1 MHGKLPLWALLAAL
15 LDVKSAG
22 LFVSA
27 LSSTV
32 DAVPHRHIRLGHG
45 TGEYTGWGLLLAFFP
60 KFAFVPE
67 SRKKSPEAAT
77 LKNYNFRDLP
87 PQKVAKY
94 TTLLCLGVASS

>member
-60 KFAFVPE
+60 KFASDKQLSTYKNINRFKNRVGVFLHRFGIF
-67 SRKKSPEAAT
+67 SAQIRQKLKK
-77 LKNYNFRDLP
+77 
-87 PQKVAKY
+87 
-94 TTLLCLGVASS
+94 